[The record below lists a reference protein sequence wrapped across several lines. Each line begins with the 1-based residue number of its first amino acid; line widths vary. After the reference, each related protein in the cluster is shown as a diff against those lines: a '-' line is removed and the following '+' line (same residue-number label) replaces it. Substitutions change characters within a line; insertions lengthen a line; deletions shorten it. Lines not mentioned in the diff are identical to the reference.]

1 MVVVPTLNTL
11 ELETVFSFSDTKT
24 VPFLVYPTQLVHNV
38 VLDPGWGRREY
49 GLCIYIYLNFSVFAS
64 GNSFVSAS
72 LLPSLLAIFQIHIWH
87 HFWHPPLRTWVFNG
101 VQLACHLVISEPMRA
116 KMNIYHYKTTIS
128 LMTKMMQVLHS
139 LLFYFFIGRIA
150 VVRAQKEGEKAHWSS
165 ILTISSKS
173 TIFLFGDNLFPTS
186 CVTQSTCKQD
196 KLNTEEFV

>member
-72 LLPSLLAIFQIHIWH
+72 LLPSLLAIFQIHI
-87 HFWHPPLRTWVFNG
+87 
-101 VQLACHLVISEPMRA
+101 
-116 KMNIYHYKTTIS
+116 
-128 LMTKMMQVLHS
+128 
-139 LLFYFFIGRIA
+139 
-150 VVRAQKEGEKAHWSS
+150 
-165 ILTISSKS
+165 
-173 TIFLFGDNLFPTS
+173 
-186 CVTQSTCKQD
+186 
-196 KLNTEEFV
+196 